1 LGLPLE
7 PVEVLLDG
15 SDFPRLVIAAE
26 VFEVVVAKVY
36 QKEEPEGIGVRER
49 LPILDAPIRLAQNSA
64 KDSAT

>member
-26 VFEVVVAKVY
+26 VFEVVVAKVH

-49 LPILDAPIRLAQNSA
+49 PPI
-64 KDSAT
+64 